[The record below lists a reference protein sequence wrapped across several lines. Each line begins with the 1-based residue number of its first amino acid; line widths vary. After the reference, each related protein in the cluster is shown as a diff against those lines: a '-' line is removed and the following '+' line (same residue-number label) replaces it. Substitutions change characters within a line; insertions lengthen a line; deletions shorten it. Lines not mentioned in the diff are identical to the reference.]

1 MLLKF
6 HFPHI
11 KKPNKQNSFEMC
23 GVFDYSRDRFA
34 GFTLRKWLIRTQV
47 ILNNYIS
54 AQQLPLLP
62 KETQKLV
69 VWGIVF
75 LNKKKKK

>member
-34 GFTLRKWLIRTQV
+34 GFTLRK
-47 ILNNYIS
+47 
-54 AQQLPLLP
+54 
-62 KETQKLV
+62 
-69 VWGIVF
+69 
-75 LNKKKKK
+75 